1 MLIFLTTMLFGVV
14 FLSACGNDNTN
25 EDDENNFEPEEQT
38 EETETED
45 DSTSDNNDEANDGT
59 DNSNETEQDESNTAE
74 EDNTTKENQSGDTDS
89 EIVAEN
95 EAFRIFEPTPDAVVG
110 NEFTVRGEARVYEAH
125 IMYEF
130 EDGHNVLDEGNVTAS
145 QGAPAWGEFKITIS
159 FDEVAHGVGTVI
171 LYEESAKDGS
181 RVNEL
186 FIPVTIE

>member
-1 MLIFLTTMLFGVV
+1 MLIFLTTMLFGLV
-14 FLSACGNDNTN
+14 FLSACGSNNTS
-25 EDDENNFEPEEQT
+25 EDDQNDSELEEQE
-38 EETETED
+38 EETDTED
-45 DSTSDNNDEANDGT
+45 DATSESNDDGT

-74 EDNTTKENQSGDTDS
+74 EDNNTKENQSGDTDS

-95 EAFRIFEPTPDAVVG
+95 EAFRIFEPIPDVVVG
-110 NEFTVRGEARVYEAH
+110 NEFTVRGEARVYEAN

-130 EDGHNVLDEGNVTAS
+130 EDGHNILDEGNVTAS
-145 QGAPAWGEFKITIS
+145 QGAPAWGEFEITIT